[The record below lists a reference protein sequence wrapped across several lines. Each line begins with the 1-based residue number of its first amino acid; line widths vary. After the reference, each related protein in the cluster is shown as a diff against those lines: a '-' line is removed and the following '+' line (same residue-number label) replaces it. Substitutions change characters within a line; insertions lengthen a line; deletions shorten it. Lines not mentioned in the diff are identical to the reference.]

1 MHSTNLLTYLCRES
15 QGQLSI
21 FIVMYQLQ
29 SFVMKSQWEH
39 DQHVGAPNWV
49 AATLRLLL
57 LLPLLLD

>member
-39 DQHVGAPNWV
+39 DQHVGAPN
-49 AATLRLLL
+49 
-57 LLPLLLD
+57 